1 MGYSNIEWRDSFN
14 IGVEVIDKAHR
25 ELFSIIRKLIDLSKD
40 DMSSPKSRRACEEG
54 IKFFKNYVVE
64 HFSQEEEYM
73 RSVNYRHYPAH
84 KRRHDIMRYDTIP
97 ALEQQ
102 LIDENYSRESIEHF
116 YDVCIGWLT
125 THIAIEDVAIIKNY
139 EMNWKFDTD
148 NAVSGIEKLFK
159 EVVQELFKSDVYLS
173 DSNYRGKPLER
184 PICMEFI
191 FKSTAGKLAKIL
203 FVVEERLVTS
213 AIAKLLGVQFVK
225 INDISLTANSE
236 IMLSVIQR
244 VVMKANMMDG
254 TYQLLSECRISAADV
269 QNALNDEYFRYNLLF
284 GSDDGNL
291 AFCFTAVNNKQ

>member
-1 MGYSNIEWRDSFN
+1 MGYNNIEWRDSFN

-40 DMSSPKSRRACEEG
+40 DMSSPKSRRACVEG
-54 IKFFKNYVVE
+54 IKFFKNYVIE

-73 RSVNYRHYPAH
+73 RSVKYKHYLAH

-97 ALEQQ
+97 ALEQR
-102 LIDENYSRESIEHF
+102 LNNDGFSRESIEYF

-139 EMNWKFDTD
+139 DMDWKFDTD
-148 NAVSGIEKLFK
+148 HAVRGIEKLFK
-159 EVVQELFKSDVYLS
+159 DAVQELFKSDIYLA
-173 DSNYRGKPLER
+173 DSNYQGNPLER

-191 FKSTAGKLAKIL
+191 FKNTEGKRAKIL

-213 AIAKLLGVQFVK
+213 AVAKLIGVQFVR

-244 VVMKANMMDG
+244 VAPKAKMIDG

-269 QNALNDEYFRYNLLF
+269 QNMLNDEYFRYKLLF

-291 AFCFTAVNNKQ
+291 AFCFSAVNEQK

>member
-40 DMSSPKSRRACEEG
+40 DMNSPKSRRACEEG
-54 IKFFKNYVVE
+54 IKFFKNYVVV

-73 RSVNYRHYPAH
+73 RSINYKHYLAH
-84 KRRHDIMRYDTIP
+84 KRRHDIMKYDTIP
-97 ALEQQ
+97 ALEQR
-102 LIDENYSRESIEHF
+102 LNDENFSRESIAHF

-125 THIAIEDVAIIKNY
+125 THIAIEDSAIIKKLDLD
-139 EMNWKFDTD
+139 WKFDTD
-148 NAVSGIEKLFK
+148 HAISGIEKLFK
-159 EVVQELFKSDVYLS
+159 EVVQELFSSDVELS
-173 DSNYRGKPLER
+173 DSNYQGKPLER

-191 FKSTAGKLAKIL
+191 FKNTAGKLAKIL

-213 AIAKLLGVQFVK
+213 AIAKLLGVQFVR

-244 VVMKANMMDG
+244 VVMKAKMMDG

-269 QNALNDEYFRYNLLF
+269 QNALNDEYFRYKLLF
-284 GSDDGNL
+284 TSDDGNL
-291 AFCFTAVNNKQ
+291 AFCFSNISQEK